1 MVMDQWVIFLSFEGF
16 EEEIWYRNR
25 IDHELIV
32 MCLQNQYKMD
42 PLEQELKEE
51 LSMQIQRDTKKSN
64 LFIITI

>member
-1 MVMDQWVIFLSFEGF
+1 
-16 EEEIWYRNR
+16 
-25 IDHELIV
+25 